1 MTDHRLQDLGG
12 HCRLLVINF
21 LVWKLCW
28 KFGDYPVERCSKQM
42 NQQSNF
48 QAYGLLINLLSVGE
62 LGLRDETSNP
72 LEVTDE
78 LGLHCPALKMPRYHH
93 LESFDNVMYCLQ
105 LLFFYYMSIRMQLLE
120 FACRSSGY
128 NILHVL
134 FLN

>member
-1 MTDHRLQDLGG
+1 MTDHCLQDLGG

-28 KFGDYPVERCSKQM
+28 KFGDVERCSKQM

-48 QAYGLLINLLSVGE
+48 QVYGLVINLLSVGE

-78 LGLHCPALKMPRYHH
+78 LGCIALHLKMPVTLGMLIEMRKR
-93 LESFDNVMYCLQ
+93 LRLFCLS
-105 LLFFYYMSIRMQLLE
+105 LIGKFVCISK
-120 FACRSSGY
+120 
-128 NILHVL
+128 VT
-134 FLN
+134 